1 MKKIIFL
8 LALLVTARS
17 HAQEISKTPI
27 PPIMYENLI
36 RPLMTEITEIT
47 RLPLPKEQ
55 PKVYLASRQAIEA
68 AYCKDVN
75 HDCHV
80 AAITDD
86 ETGEIL
92 ISPALLQINLFT
104 ASVVFHELVH
114 WAQVKNNLFKNE
126 PDCLHWAKSEQHA
139 YTAQS
144 NFLKK
149 HGSTGF
155 AVPNLIEQCR

>member
-1 MKKIIFL
+1 MKKIMFFL
-8 LALLVTARS
+8 TLMVAVQS

-55 PKVYLASRQAIEA
+55 PKVYLASRQAIEE
-68 AYCKDVN
+68 AYCKN
-75 HDCHV
+75 AGHDCHV

-86 ETGEIL
+86 KTGEIL
-92 ISPALLQINLFT
+92 ISPTLLQINLFT

-114 WAQVKNNLFKNE
+114 WAQVKNGMFKNE
-126 PDCLHWAKSEQHA
+126 SDCRHWAKSEQHA

-144 NFLKK
+144 RFLQK
-149 HGSTGF
+149 HGAAGF
-155 AVPNLIEQCR
+155 AVPNLLEQCK